1 MKCRAQDRGGF
12 TLLEIV
18 VAAAVGVL
26 VVGGALTVVVNAL
39 AWHERIGGSQ
49 QARAEARRV
58 LDRVAADLAALQ
70 RREGGAPG
78 LVATMADGVGV
89 SGFWEPAARGQPA
102 GAVNVGE
109 GPVAAMRFGIGGVW
123 LRFAAQVPASES
135 DGGTQPR
142 VIAYQIIRRRA
153 PGAAA
158 ARYWLHRTVVRA
170 GRQEDRPG
178 TWETGW
184 NLDPTAD
191 TGFMHPTARND
202 GSVAGDPHS
211 VVRPEAVEN
220 LLAGDVVD
228 FGVRFLEETSD
239 AAWRVLFPVDASDRD
254 FLAPAIDHYPAA
266 ADLLVRVL
274 TPEGARRLAAFEN
287 DGEPGPGWWG
297 VMAANSEVLTRRIH
311 LLGGRP

>member
-1 MKCRAQDRGGF
+1 MRSRAQRRGGF
-12 TLLEIV
+12 TLLEIL

-70 RREGGAPG
+70 RREGGEAG
-78 LVATMADGVGV
+78 LVATMADGPGP
-89 SGFWEPAARGQPA
+89 SGLWEPGTRGQPA
-102 GAVNVGE
+102 GGVNVGGTE
-109 GPVAAMRFGIGGVW
+109 IAAMRFGIGGVW
-123 LRFAAQVPASES
+123 LRFAAQVPAPES

-153 PGAAA
+153 PGATG

-170 GRQEDRPG
+170 GQQEGRPG

-184 NLDPTAD
+184 NLDPAAD
-191 TGFMHPTARND
+191 NGFMHPATRND
-202 GSVAGDPHS
+202 GLVAGDPHG
-211 VVRPEAVEN
+211 VVRPEAAEN
-220 LLAGDVVD
+220 LLAGEVVD
-228 FGVRFLEETSD
+228 FGVRFLEETPD
-239 AAWRVLFPVDASDRD
+239 AAWRVLFPADASDRD
-254 FLAPAIDHYPAA
+254 FLAPVFDHYPAA

-274 TPEGARRLAAFEN
+274 TPEGARRLAAFESAA
-287 DGEPGPGWWG
+287 EHGPGWWD
-297 VMAANSEVLTRRIH
+297 VVAANSEVLTRRIH
-311 LLGGRP
+311 LAGGRP